1 MTWME
6 IFELITSTENEKK
19 RPRQFSY
26 RGSISSH
33 FTLDN
38 IVVYALLVR
47 ACPFLIV
54 LDQALPTYKWG
65 GLRKSSADLH
75 EHSGFIQEAKEAPR
89 QEENPQHFSSMSHL
103 ALYCGEDNDS
113 TRPFYANVA
122 DLGQWTHC
130 SSMFPQDFSPKE
142 YFNIN
147 IALCQL
153 SSYH

>member
-65 GLRKSSADLH
+65 GLRKSNADLH
-75 EHSGFIQEAKEAPR
+75 EHSGSIQEAKEAPR
-89 QEENPQHFSSMSHL
+89 QEENPQHLTSISHL
-103 ALYCGEDNDS
+103 ALCWGEDNDL
-113 TRPFYANVA
+113 TRPFYAKVA
-122 DLGQWTHC
+122 DPCAWTHFRRC
-130 SSMFPQDFSPKE
+130 FRKISRQKNI
-142 YFNIN
+142 FNIN